1 VFAATYFMKDF
12 RTVVRALPSNHL
24 IGLKTPVLTTGS
36 CFSDAIGDRLRSFKV
51 PTAVNP
57 FGTGYNPISIHKGL
71 TLTEIP
77 AHSFIQS
84 EDIHLHYDFHS
95 NFSATSHEVLQQ
107 KMQKCIDDTRSFL
120 KNASWLMITYGTAW
134 VYHRKETGD
143 IVSNCHKQNAVL
155 FDKSLL
161 SQKQIL
167 ESFSELHQKLKADYP
182 NLRIILTVSPVRHLK
197 DTLELN
203 SVSKSILRLSCHT
216 LAEQYDDVE
225 YFPAF
230 EMMMDD
236 LRDYRFYKSDMIH
249 PSSEAEDYIWE
260 NFVARYGDP
269 LFLDFIKKWKA
280 IQAALAHKPFHPQ
293 STGHQHFISDTLR
306 KLEELSHLVDVKEET
321 TLLRRQLVHG

>member
-1 VFAATYFMKDF
+1 MTDF
-12 RTVVRALPSNHL
+12 RTVVRLPPGNHL

-36 CFSDAIGDRLRSFKV
+36 CFSDAIGDRLRSFKI
-51 PTAVNP
+51 PTMVNP
-57 FGTGYNPISIHKGL
+57 FGTAYNPISIHKALSFPG
-71 TLTEIP
+71 IP
-77 AHSFIQS
+77 AYSFLQS
-84 EDIHLHYDFHS
+84 EDIHLNYDFHS
-95 NFSATSHEVLQQ
+95 NFSATRHDVLQQ
-107 KMQKCIDDTRSFL
+107 KVTRCIDDTRAFL

-134 VYHRKETGD
+134 VYHLKENGEV
-143 IVSNCHKQNAVL
+143 VSNCHKQNAAL

-161 SQKQIL
+161 SQKQII
-167 ESFSELHQKLKADYP
+167 ESFSQLYQRLKAEHP
-182 NLRIILTVSPVRHLK
+182 TLRIILTVSPVRHLK

-249 PSSEAEDYIWE
+249 PSTEAEDYIWE
-260 NFVARYGDP
+260 NFVGRYSDP
-269 LFLDFIKKWKA
+269 VFKDFIKKWKP

-293 STGHQHFISDTLR
+293 STGHQQFISDTLR
-306 KLEELSHLVDVKEET
+306 KLEELSHQIDVKEEM
-321 TLLRRQLVHG
+321 TLLRNQLVNG